1 MARDVVVNLS
11 AAEDEPPDCVFG
23 ARLLEH
29 GLERAGRQPVERH
42 GRLLQPEQPFRR
54 HDDERTRGRVERL
67 APQEVEE
74 LTGGCAVRNADV
86 VLRRELEEAL
96 EAGARM
102 LGPVSLVSVREE
114 KREPRS
120 LPPLRAAGYDELV
133 DDDLRSVDEVAELGF
148 PENEGVRSGDR
159 VAVLE
164 RERRVFREG

>member
-1 MARDVVVNLS
+1 
-11 AAEDEPPDCVFG
+11 
-23 ARLLEH
+23 
-29 GLERAGRQPVERH
+29 
-42 GRLLQPEQPFRR
+42 
-54 HDDERTRGRVERL
+54 
-67 APQEVEE
+67 
-74 LTGGCAVRNADV
+74 
-86 VLRRELEEAL
+86 
-96 EAGARM
+96 M